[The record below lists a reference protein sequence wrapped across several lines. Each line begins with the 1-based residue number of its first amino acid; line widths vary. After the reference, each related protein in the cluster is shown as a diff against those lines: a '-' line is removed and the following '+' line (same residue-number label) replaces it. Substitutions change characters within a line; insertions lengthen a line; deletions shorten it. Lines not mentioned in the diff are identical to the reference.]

1 MIEENFV
8 RLYAYDFV
16 QMAVRSGLGQDVDA
30 ALQRRLAEAR
40 THAVVMDNHKSKGHL
55 AALIN
60 RVRDE
65 ASRVDSRAV
74 RHGEDPALAAHQR
87 FRFLSGVAEALDA
100 PPPMRAPDRLS
111 ARRAADDAK
120 PSNFKARADT
130 HHVD

>member
-65 ASRVDSRAV
+65 ANRVDSRAV
-74 RHGEDPALAAHQR
+74 RYGDDPALAAHQR
-87 FRFLSGVAEALDA
+87 FRFLSGVAQALDA
-100 PPPMRAPDRLS
+100 PPPMRSPDRLS
-111 ARRAADDAK
+111 ARRAESDAK

>member
-1 MIEENFV
+1 MIEESFV

-65 ASRVDSRAV
+65 ASRVDSRAA
-74 RHGEDPALAAHQR
+74 RYGDDPALAAHQR
-87 FRFLSGVAEALDA
+87 FHFLLGVAEALDV
-100 PPPMRAPDRLS
+100 PPPTRSPDRLS
-111 ARRAADDAK
+111 VRRATDDAK
-120 PSNFKARADT
+120 PRNLKAQADT
-130 HHVD
+130 QHVD

>member
-74 RHGEDPALAAHQR
+74 RYGDDPALPTCTHR
-87 FRFLSGVAEALDA
+87 RLLVGWLTIWSPLRS
-100 PPPMRAPDRLS
+100 PPC
-111 ARRAADDAK
+111 
-120 PSNFKARADT
+120 
-130 HHVD
+130 